1 MNIKTWAITAALL
14 TAGTAQATCFSVYRA
29 DGTVIHESSTTP
41 VDLSQQIGDTIAIKF
56 GPGASMT
63 MSEHGVYCKDRAGV
77 VGTGNSLAEAVRA
90 EEQKAML
97 VKAPQVQVEAV
108 KAVAMKVEPAKAASV
123 KVQVAAEDGSK
134 TVMVKQDGTNT
145 VVETQKGTV
154 LKMKAKAK
162 EAQ

>member
-63 MSEHGVYCKDRAGV
+63 MSEHGVYCKDRAGA

-108 KAVAMKVEPAKAASV
+108 KAVAMKAEPV
-123 KVQVAAEDGSK
+123 KVQVAAEDGAK

-154 LKMKAKAK
+154 LKMKGKAK
-162 EAQ
+162 EKEAQ